1 LLEVQYYTEE
11 WLNEFNDRNKHWRN

>member
-11 WLNEFNDRNKHWRN
+11 WLNEFNNRNKHWWN